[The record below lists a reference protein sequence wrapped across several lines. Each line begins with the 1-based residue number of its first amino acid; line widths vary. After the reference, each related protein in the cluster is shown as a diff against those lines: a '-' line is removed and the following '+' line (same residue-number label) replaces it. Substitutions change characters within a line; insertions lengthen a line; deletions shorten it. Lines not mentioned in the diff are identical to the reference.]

1 MEMKLNED
9 GTLSFNV
16 DIYEFLDSLSDEK
29 SIELAESLSC
39 QDVVIKHVTDQLFHG
54 CTENGY
60 HGTKRFGV
68 EPSTQLE
75 LSQEKIRKLG
85 NRLLI
90 KEVDR
95 LRSKLEDKSNHY
107 ESGWNEYHKL
117 FNQTIKGG
125 LYL

>member
-39 QDVVIKHVTDQLFHG
+39 QNAVIKHVTDQLFDG
-54 CTENGY
+54 CTENGC
-60 HGTKRFGV
+60 HGSKRGGV
-68 EPSTQLE
+68 KPSTQLE
-75 LSQEKIRKLG
+75 LSQEKVRKLG

-90 KEVDR
+90 KEVER
-95 LRSKLEDKSNHY
+95 LRRRLEDKNNHY

-117 FNQTIKGG
+117 FNQVSRGN
-125 LYL
+125 Y

>member
-39 QDVVIKHVTDQLFHG
+39 QNAVIKHVTDQLFDG
-54 CTENGY
+54 YTENGC
-60 HGTKRFGV
+60 HGSKVYGDLPT
-68 EPSTQLE
+68 TQLE
-75 LSQEKIRKLG
+75 LSQEKVRKLG

-90 KEVDR
+90 KEVER
-95 LRSKLEDKSNHY
+95 LRRRLEDKNNHY

-117 FNQTIKGG
+117 NNRLIGG
-125 LYL
+125 Y

>member
-39 QDVVIKHVTDQLFHG
+39 QNAVIKHVTDQLFDG
-54 CTENGY
+54 YTENGC
-60 HGTKRFGV
+60 HGAKVYGDLPT
-68 EPSTQLE
+68 TQLE
-75 LSQEKIRKLG
+75 LSQEKVRKLG

-90 KEVDR
+90 KEVER
-95 LRSKLEDKSNHY
+95 LRRRLEDKNNHY

-117 FNQTIKGG
+117 NNRLSGRH
-125 LYL
+125 

>member
-16 DIYEFLDSLSDEK
+16 DIYDFLDSLSDEK

-39 QDVVIKHVTDQLFHG
+39 QDAVIKHVTDQLFDG
-54 CTENGY
+54 YTENGC
-60 HGTKRFGV
+60 HGSKRGGDN
-68 EPSTQLE
+68 PSTQLE
-75 LSQEKIRKLG
+75 LSQEKVRKLG

-90 KEVDR
+90 KEVKR
-95 LRSKLEDKSNHY
+95 LRGKLEDKNSHF

-117 FNQTIKGG
+117 NNKIRGFDV
-125 LYL
+125 